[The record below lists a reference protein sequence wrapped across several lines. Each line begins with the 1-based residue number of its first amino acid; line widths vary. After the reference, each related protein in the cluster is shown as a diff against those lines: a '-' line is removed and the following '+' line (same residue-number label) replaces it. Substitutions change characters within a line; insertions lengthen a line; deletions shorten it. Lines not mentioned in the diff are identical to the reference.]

1 MLTIEEL
8 KEQLILLDEITL
20 MEALDVSSEDLVEN
34 FEHVIETHYYR
45 LHELVMGYGMEE
57 EEEDIYDENLD

>member
-8 KEQLILLDEITL
+8 KENLIKLDEITL
-20 MEALDVSSEDLVEN
+20 MEALELSSEDLVEN
-34 FEHVIETHYYR
+34 FDHIIEEHYYK

-57 EEEDIYDENLD
+57 EEEDLYDENLD

>member
-20 MEALDVSSEDLVEN
+20 MEALDISSEDLVEN
-34 FEHVIETHYYR
+34 FEYVIETHYYR

-57 EEEDIYDENLD
+57 EEEDIYDEDLD

>member
-8 KEQLILLDEITL
+8 KENLIKVDEITL
-20 MEALDVSSEDLVEN
+20 MEALEVSSEDLVEN
-34 FEHVIETHYYR
+34 FDYIIEENYYK

-57 EEEDIYDENLD
+57 EEEDLYDENLD

>member
-1 MLTIEEL
+1 
-8 KEQLILLDEITL
+8 